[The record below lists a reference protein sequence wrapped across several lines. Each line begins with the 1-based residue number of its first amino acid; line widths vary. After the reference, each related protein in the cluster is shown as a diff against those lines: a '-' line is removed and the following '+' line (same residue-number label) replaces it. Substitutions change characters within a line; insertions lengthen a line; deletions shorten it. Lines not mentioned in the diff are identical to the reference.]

1 MKRRVF
7 LRNSAIA
14 MGLVGTPSF
23 LRAANGGIERYSP
36 PISEIDLVE
45 IRSAKYLRQGQLSQ
59 FLPKLPESVSVS
71 ISPMPLEERIK
82 RKIVP
87 QRGFCSL
94 APGGDSLLS
103 GNGTMNVELMGDPFT
118 EQIPFSHESLFAP
131 KKKNL
136 EAPHMS
142 NVLPQVRQMMLEEK
156 YQEAA
161 KLAYD
166 EWQKNPVTR
175 SGMGGGGRFSML
187 LEVPKS
193 ASVKN
198 YLRTVDFESTEL
210 KVHWTDERGD
220 WVRSLFSSR
229 PDNMVVQRLTA
240 PAGQTVNARIKMSEG
255 GAGGRAPGGVGLNR
269 PAAAPAAPSNTKTDF
284 NEQRLIFKGQLDPT
298 FDNRGFA
305 SVTRIV
311 RQGGTVKM
319 DGTTVVVENATSL
332 MLLTRIEYFS
342 EYSEEK
348 WTPLSNRSNNS
359 IPTTRPCWNVPG
371 KFRPKCLTV

>member
-23 LRAANGGIERYSP
+23 LRAANGGINRNSLP
-36 PISEIDLVE
+36 LSGVDLVE

-59 FLPKLPESVSVS
+59 FLPKLPESVSAS

-103 GNGTMNVELMGDPFT
+103 GNGAMNIELMGDPFT

-136 EAPHMS
+136 EAPHMA
-142 NVLPQVRQMMLEEK
+142 NVLPQVRQMMLEGK

-198 YLRTVDFESTEL
+198 
-210 KVHWTDERGD
+210 
-220 WVRSLFSSR
+220 
-229 PDNMVVQRLTA
+229 
-240 PAGQTVNARIKMSEG
+240 
-255 GAGGRAPGGVGLNR
+255 
-269 PAAAPAAPSNTKTDF
+269 
-284 NEQRLIFKGQLDPT
+284 
-298 FDNRGFA
+298 
-305 SVTRIV
+305 
-311 RQGGTVKM
+311 
-319 DGTTVVVENATSL
+319 
-332 MLLTRIEYFS
+332 
-342 EYSEEK
+342 
-348 WTPLSNRSNNS
+348 
-359 IPTTRPCWNVPG
+359 
-371 KFRPKCLTV
+371 